1 MQPRIS
7 RVGGGGQRRGSGGGW
22 ERGEEKAMND
32 RNQRNTAPRKL
43 PGIHPEYIIHTGVPL
58 RPPLSLG
65 REVAGGRSAP
75 RKRSVPAMDHE
86 AADFF
91 KLCSLLG
98 PPRITKPDRVN
109 SSRIRFE
116 VPPIIY

>member
-58 RPPLSLG
+58 RPPLSGSRG
-65 REVAGGRSAP
+65 RRRTQRPEEEKRARDGSRS
-75 RKRSVPAMDHE
+75 RG
-86 AADFF
+86 FF
-91 KLCSLLG
+91 
-98 PPRITKPDRVN
+98 
-109 SSRIRFE
+109 
-116 VPPIIY
+116 